1 MSGERPEGEA
11 VEHLWTAAHEFL
23 QAVRKLVDAADDLV
37 SQQRDA
43 ARATPDTPASEVI
56 DPLTV
61 HLTDGNNNVLGIAV
75 EPASA
80 RSLPSFACA

>member
-43 ARATPDTPASEVI
+43 ARATPDEPRLRRI
-56 DPLTV
+56 DLD
-61 HLTDGNNNVLGIAV
+61 DGA
-75 EPASA
+75 
-80 RSLPSFACA
+80 